1 MKKHLLAILLALA
14 APAALAVPYQPLNP
28 QSLVSGSPEHP
39 PINVNMPAV
48 QRAFDN
54 LAAHAAEYPVQ
65 FDTDADRRR
74 AIADLQPLGVVFDS
88 LVENNTPRAGIAPSP
103 GYLALLQMRA
113 RFNWMGHNLDQAGYA
128 DRAEAGYADR
138 AEADYARLL
147 AFAPAADKP
156 AVQGEFG
163 NFLASSARMER
174 AIPMLRAAYQAGHKE
189 SGRDLATALLTQNK
203 RSEALPLL
211 REYVRNFPQDQKG
224 RAILNA
230 VEQGRV
236 ETHAVYP
243 SHLQRIPK
251 RHRH

>member
-1 MKKHLLAILLALA
+1 MKNHLLAILLALA
-14 APAALAVPYQPLNP
+14 APAALAAPYPPLNP

-39 PINVNMPAV
+39 PINVNRPAV

-65 FDTDADRRR
+65 FDNDADRRR
-74 AIADLQPLGVVFDS
+74 AIADLQPLGVLLDS
-88 LVENNTPRAGIAPSP
+88 LVQNNTPRAGAAPSQ

-113 RFNWMGHNLDQAGYA
+113 RLNWMGHNLDQAGYA
-128 DRAEAGYADR
+128 ER
-138 AEADYARLL
+138 AEADYTRLL
-147 AFAPAADKP
+147 AFAPAAAKP

-174 AIPMLRAAYQAGHKE
+174 AIPMLRTAYQAGHQE

-243 SHLQRIPK
+243 SHLQRMPK

>member
-1 MKKHLLAILLALA
+1 MKKHLFAILLALA
-14 APAALAVPYQPLNP
+14 TPAALAAPYPPLNP
-28 QSLVSGSPEHP
+28 QSLVSGSLEHP

-54 LAAHAAEYPVQ
+54 LAAHAVEYPVQ
-65 FDTDADRRR
+65 FDNDADRRR
-74 AIADLQPLGVVFDS
+74 AIADLQPLGVLLDS
-88 LVENNTPRAGIAPSP
+88 LVQNNTPRAGAAPSQ

-113 RFNWMGHNLDQAGYA
+113 RLNWMGHNLDQAGYA
-128 DRAEAGYADR
+128 ER

-147 AFAPAADKP
+147 ALAPAAAKP

-174 AIPMLRAAYQAGHKE
+174 AIPMLRAAYQAGHQE

-203 RSEALPLL
+203 RSEALALL

-236 ETHAVYP
+236 ETRTVYP
-243 SHLQRIPK
+243 SRLQRMPK
-251 RHRH
+251 RQRH

>member
-1 MKKHLLAILLALA
+1 M
-14 APAALAVPYQPLNP
+14 
-28 QSLVSGSPEHP
+28 
-39 PINVNMPAV
+39 
-48 QRAFDN
+48 
-54 LAAHAAEYPVQ
+54 Q

-113 RFNWMGHNLDQAGYA
+113 RFNWMGHNLDQ
-128 DRAEAGYADR
+128 AGYADR

>member
-1 MKKHLLAILLALA
+1 M
-14 APAALAVPYQPLNP
+14 
-28 QSLVSGSPEHP
+28 
-39 PINVNMPAV
+39 

-65 FDTDADRRR
+65 FDNDADHRR
-74 AIADLQPLGVVFDS
+74 AIADLQPLGVLLDS
-88 LVENNTPRAGIAPSP
+88 LVQNNTPRAGAAPSQ

-113 RFNWMGHNLDQAGYA
+113 RFNWMGYNLDQAGYA
-128 DRAEAGYADR
+128 EH

-147 AFAPAADKP
+147 ALAPAAAKP

-174 AIPMLRAAYQAGHKE
+174 AIPMLRAAYQAGHQE

-203 RSEALPLL
+203 RSEALALL

-236 ETHAVYP
+236 ETRTVYP
-243 SHLQRIPK
+243 SRLQRTPK

>member
-1 MKKHLLAILLALA
+1 MKNHLLAILLALA
-14 APAALAVPYQPLNP
+14 ASAALAAPYPPLNP

-65 FDTDADRRR
+65 FDNDADRRR
-74 AIADLQPLGVVFDS
+74 AIADLQPLGVLLDS
-88 LVENNTPRAGIAPSP
+88 LVQNNTPRAGAAPSQ

-113 RFNWMGHNLDQAGYA
+113 RLNWMGHNLDQAGYA
-128 DRAEAGYADR
+128 ER

-147 AFAPAADKP
+147 ALAPAAAKP

-174 AIPMLRAAYQAGHKE
+174 AIPMLRAAYQAG
-189 SGRDLATALLTQNK
+189 
-203 RSEALPLL
+203 SEALALL

-236 ETHAVYP
+236 ETRTVYP
-243 SHLQRIPK
+243 SHLQRMPK

>member
-1 MKKHLLAILLALA
+1 MKKHLLAILLALV
-14 APAALAVPYQPLNP
+14 APAALAAPYQPLNL

-54 LAAHAAEYPVQ
+54 LASHAAEYPVQ
-65 FDTDADRRR
+65 FDNDADRRR
-74 AIADLQPLGVVFDS
+74 AIADLQPLGVLLDS
-88 LVENNTPRAGIAPSP
+88 LVQNNTPRAGAAPSQ
-103 GYLALLQMRA
+103 GYLVFLQMRA
-113 RFNWMGHNLDQAGYA
+113 RLNWMGHNLDQAGYA
-128 DRAEAGYADR
+128 ER

-147 AFAPAADKP
+147 ALAPAAAKP

-174 AIPMLRAAYQAGHKE
+174 AIPMLRAAYQAGHQE

-203 RSEALPLL
+203 RSEALALL

-236 ETHAVYP
+236 ETRTVYP
-243 SHLQRIPK
+243 SRLQRTPK